1 MEMAEVLTRLQPY
14 VNASF
19 GVCHIKDGPGEGDEK
34 RSNSA
39 RVKPACVVQCGAMRA
54 LFFVLCL
61 FATGVSVL
69 GVESAKPL
77 KALMITGGCCHDYTN
92 QKRIL
97 SEGISARTPVEWTVV
112 HDVEIIDGKD
122 VAASREHVSSAYAKD
137 GWARGYDVV
146 VHNECYGAMKDPETL
161 RRISRGH
168 LEGGVPA
175 VFLHCA
181 MHSYRMA
188 AEEDANLWRALV
200 GARSMYHEPAAVL
213 TVRSVE
219 PAHPVMKGFP
229 VEWATP
235 VKDELY
241 ILEKVYDSA
250 TVLARSHSE
259 KLKVENPVIWV
270 NQEGRV
276 RTFSTSLGHQN
287 AVMETPEYLD
297 LVARGLLWVCGRL
310 EEVAK

>member
-1 MEMAEVLTRLQPY
+1 MLAPALGSVISKMEV
-14 VNASF
+14 
-19 GVCHIKDGPGEGDEK
+19 GGGDEK
-34 RSNSA
+34 RSNSG
-39 RVKPACVVQCGAMRA
+39 RVKVAAVVQCSLMRA
-54 LFFVLCL
+54 LFFGLFL

-69 GVESAKPL
+69 GAEAAKPL

-112 HDVEIIDGKD
+112 HDVEIVDGKD
-122 VAASREHVSSAYAKD
+122 IAVSKEHLSSAYAKD
-137 GWARGYDVV
+137 GWAQGYDVV
-146 VHNECYGAMKDPETL
+146 VHNECYGAMKDPATL
-161 RRISRGH
+161 RRISKGH
-168 LEGGVPA
+168 LEGAVPA

-200 GARSMYHEPAAVL
+200 GAKSMYHEPAAVL
-213 TVRSVE
+213 TVKRVE
-219 PAHPVMKGFP
+219 AVHPVMKGFP
-229 VEWATP
+229 LEWTTP

-250 TVLARSHSE
+250 TVLAHSYSE
-259 KLKVENPVIWV
+259 KLKVQNPVVWV
-270 NQEGRV
+270 NQAGKL

-297 LVARGLLWVCGRL
+297 LVTRGVLWVCSRL
-310 EEVAK
+310 EGAGK